1 MQKVLLCRKSG
12 FWLVRIGSQDG
23 FILAAT
29 LWILAAITLTAGFI
43 ALWAQHASD
52 TAYQAQSDLGNE
64 IALSSTRSVILYL
77 LATQHITLAGLTI
90 PGTESEE
97 KEPVNPMDSSILPKG
112 GEIRLDDR
120 VYQGCGKIL
129 FSIQD
134 EGGLLGLNHFF
145 PDQLE
150 NLLGL
155 LGIPAERR
163 GPLIDKLLDYT
174 DMDDL
179 NRLNG
184 AESGDYERA
193 GLAPPPNR
201 FLLSSWEARNV
212 MGWNALSEL
221 WESHAFPRLTTVSA
235 GGIPNPNTAPKLL
248 LETLGGVDEEIASR
262 IIQAREHNPF
272 SNISDMSEAA
282 GKELSLD
289 PIGVGFLPS
298 AHLRITLWYPGSRD
312 MREIHVQL
320 TPQADK
326 KAPWLIDYEL
336 VVPLLQEQTYDD
348 ISTLSL
354 SVFAPTVSSGSK

>member
-12 FWLVRIGSQDG
+12 FCLMGIGSQEG

-29 LWILAAITLTAGFI
+29 LWILAAITLSAGFI
-43 ALWAQHASD
+43 ALWAQQASE
-52 TAYQAQSDLGNE
+52 TAYQAQSDLDHE
-64 IALSSTRSVILYL
+64 IALSSSRSVILYL

-90 PGTESEE
+90 PGTETE
-97 KEPVNPMDSSILPKG
+97 EPVNPMDSSILSKG

-120 VYQGCGKIL
+120 VYQGYGKTL

-155 LGIPAERR
+155 LGIPAEGR

-193 GLAPPPNR
+193 GLAPPRNR

-212 MGWNALSEL
+212 MGWKALSEL
-221 WESHAFPRLTTVSA
+221 WESHAFPRLTTVFA
-235 GGIPNPNTAPKLL
+235 AGIPNPNTAPKLL
-248 LETLGGVDEEIASR
+248 LEMLGGITEETA
-262 IIQAREHNPF
+262 ARLIKTREQSPF
-272 SNISDMSEAA
+272 SNISDLSQAA
-282 GKELSLD
+282 GKDIALD

-298 AHLRITLWYPGSRD
+298 AHLRISLWYPGARD
-312 MREIHVQL
+312 RREIHVQL

-326 KAPWLIDYEL
+326 KAPWLIDYES
-336 VVPLLQEQTYDD
+336 VIPLLQEPTDDD
-348 ISTLSL
+348 IWPLSL
-354 SVFAPTVSSGSK
+354 SVFAPPLSSGSK